1 MKRVAKTREEWAD
14 YYDRHGVL
22 GEIIEQP
29 VEFALDEE
37 LRKHIA
43 TGQRKRRLQNVSIKL
58 DPAHLIALRKVA
70 TMKSIPYQ
78 TLIRLWLVEAIRREL
93 RFSHR

>member
-1 MKRVAKTREEWAD
+1 MKLVAKTRKEWAD

-37 LRKHIA
+37 LRKRIT

-78 TLIRLWLVEAIRREL
+78 TLIRLWLAEGLQREL
-93 RFSHR
+93 RSSRR

>member
-1 MKRVAKTREEWAD
+1 MKRVAKTRKEWAE

-37 LRKHIA
+37 LRKRIV

-78 TLIRLWLVEAIRREL
+78 TLIRLWLAEGLQREL
-93 RFSHR
+93 RSSRR